1 MNTVQDVRRRSA
13 CIFASLFALCVFGC
27 SHPASLVGTWRG
39 AEPFDNGGPIAAVTY
54 EFGSD
59 GLMQFTAKLPPHR
72 TAETASLSSALLD
85 TVANIHSASHYTVK
99 DDVLTVSTTQVTMSD
114 AHGQPPPFPLTL
126 NTDTKPRVLRFSVHG
141 NTLSLDSLDGTPPA
155 ILTRQ
160 KA

>member
-1 MNTVQDVRRRSA
+1 M
-13 CIFASLFALCVFGC
+13 FASLFALCVFGC
-27 SHPASLVGTWRG
+27 NHPALLVGTWRG
-39 AEPFDNGGPIAAVTY
+39 AEPLDNGGPVAAVTY

-59 GLMQFTAKLPPHR
+59 GLMQFTAKVPPHR

-85 TVANIHSASHYTVK
+85 TVANIHSAGHYTVK
-99 DDVLTVSTTQVTMSD
+99 DDVLTVSTTQVTMSG

-126 NTDTKPRVLRFSVHG
+126 NTDTKPRVFRFSVHG
-141 NTLSLDSLDGTPPA
+141 NTLSLDSLDGTLPA